1 MQDLS
6 VTNLSTKAVC
16 LHQVLKAKGKI
27 MLKQTIWSVIAVFI
41 VWSILDFFIHSV
53 LLQPTYQE
61 TAHLWRPM
69 DEMKMP
75 LMSFVTLTFSIC
87 FVYIYSYLIEPKSL
101 QAGIKYGVILG
112 IATGTSMGFGSYCY
126 MPIPLSLAFSW
137 FFASVV
143 ELSLAGLIVGL
154 VINTANVD
162 EA

>member
-1 MQDLS
+1 
-6 VTNLSTKAVC
+6 
-16 LHQVLKAKGKI
+16 
-27 MLKQTIWSVIAVFI
+27 MLNKTIWSVIVVFI
-41 VWSILDFFIHSV
+41 IWSILDFLIHSV
-53 LLQPTYQE
+53 MLQSTYQD

-75 LMSFVTLTFSIC
+75 LMSLVTFIFSIC
-87 FVYIYSYLIEPKSL
+87 FVCIYSYLIEPKSL
-101 QAGIKYGVILG
+101 QSGIKYGVIFG

-154 VINTANVD
+154 VIKTVNED

>member
-1 MQDLS
+1 M
-6 VTNLSTKAVC
+6 KE
-16 LHQVLKAKGKI
+16 KI

-41 VWSILDFFIHSV
+41 LWSVLDFLIHSV
-53 LLQPTYQE
+53 LLQSTYQE

-87 FVYIYSYLIEPKSL
+87 FVSIYSYLIDSKSL
-101 QAGIKYGVILG
+101 QSGIKYGVIFG

-137 FFASVV
+137 FAASLV
-143 ELSLAGLIVGL
+143 ELSLAGLVVGL
-154 VINTANVD
+154 VIKTSHENIL
-162 EA
+162 